1 MKPPPSLNISRNLP
15 SALAVT
21 FVSASALLGC
31 LSLRG
36 GPSTTLMLEV
46 LPDVA
51 ASGMVKLNLHG
62 TVSNQFYHIQSATG
76 ISAPVQWR
84 EEASLLG
91 LDAATP
97 VNPIAKLN
105 RATLFLR
112 ARTADWGIISQPLS
126 QDLSAGDT
134 VTLSVVAGGVG
145 PFDYQWSL
153 NGTVIPGATNSTYTI
168 TNLQSTTAGAYAATV
183 TRGSELL
190 QSGPAQLTV
199 EPWSWSVAQ
208 AESVSANDDFPVHAW
223 NGSGYTT
230 KQVTFSN
237 LVAAVN
243 TRNGWVTPYDFGA
256 AGDGITDDT
265 VALQQWLNVAEAS
278 NYVAYLAPARGNY
291 YMITDTLWATNSQG
305 LRLIGAGGQDHIS
318 SPRTTKAH

>member
-1 MKPPPSLNISRNLP
+1 
-15 SALAVT
+15 
-21 FVSASALLGC
+21 
-31 LSLRG
+31 
-36 GPSTTLMLEV
+36 MLEV

-278 NYVAYLAPARGNY
+278 KER
-291 YMITDTLWATNSQG
+291 DCDRQ
-305 LRLIGAGGQDHIS
+305 
-318 SPRTTKAH
+318 